1 MPAATLNYSIEQGS
15 NFEITF
21 QYNDSNNAPINLVD
35 KCVVLQLKPVD
46 GDGSCLTFSS
56 AANASLNVN
65 GWSLASNSDG
75 QIVFKIIGSET
86 NEFDFTR
93 AAYDLDVIDY
103 SQNNTLVSSS
113 RIATGSIFI
122 ISRATTYLKS
132 CPNSTLYR
140 GSCGGAGG
148 ISVTRTNYTNLV
160 FTNANFSDS
169 QFNNTDFS
177 NTIFNNCI
185 FSNADFSTSN
195 TTDAVFRQVDSG
207 SNGGTEEGDTTT
219 DTDTGGGS
227 NQSDLCIDQCLSLD
241 LYSVVYTGSGITIL
255 DESTVSGTISVDETV
270 RTIDSIDIAI
280 GGLSHT
286 NPQDLIFSL
295 VPPSGSGILLSS
307 NHKIPNYLDN
317 FNYIFSNKA
326 APTKYLHNINNGE
339 YCRIYDKSNPDYL
352 SSFDHMVGHVGS
364 GDWSL
369 YIQDTDP
376 IASGSIDSW
385 KVIITYEA

>member
-15 NFEITF
+15 DFEITF
-21 QYNDSNNAPINLVD
+21 QYNDSNNNPINLVN
-35 KCVVLQLKPVD
+35 KCVVLQMKPVD
-46 GDGSCLTFSS
+46 GDGGCLTFSS

-65 GWSLASNSDG
+65 GWSLAGNADG
-75 QIVFKIIGSET
+75 QIVFKLLGSET
-86 NEFDFTR
+86 NQLDFTKSS
-93 AAYDLDVIDY
+93 YDLDVIDY

-113 RIATGSIFI
+113 RLATGNIFI
-122 ISRATTYLKS
+122 IGRATAYLKS
-132 CPNSTLYR
+132 CPNSTTYR
-140 GSCGGAGG
+140 GACGGGG
-148 ISVTRTNYTNLV
+148 GNTVTRTTYNDLI
-160 FTNANFSDS
+160 FSDANFSAS

-177 NTIFNNCI
+177 NVIFNNCV
-185 FSNADFSTSN
+185 FSNADFSTS
-195 TTDAVFRQVDSG
+195 TTSDAVFAQVDSG
-207 SNGGTEEGDTTT
+207 SDVGTDGDTIT
-219 DTDTGGGS
+219 DTDTGV

-255 DESTVSGTISVDETV
+255 DESTVSGTISVDETI

-307 NHKIPNYLDN
+307 NHKIPNYVDN